1 MRREYID
8 KDLNQILLEKMTK
21 EYDEFIEKLSM
32 QSPDEIIRASY
43 EKVFKEDILAVVESG
58 ALEAKYV
65 KALLR
70 ENYPL
75 EGCYQRWLEE
85 DVTYMEDLRI
95 CIEDHAKG
103 LLRYMDKERER

>member
-1 MRREYID
+1 MGRGKIEQEM
-8 KDLNQILLEKMTK
+8 NEILLEKMSK
-21 EYDEFIEKLSM
+21 EYDDFIEKLSL

-43 EKVFKEDILAVVESG
+43 EKVFKEDILAVVESRE
-58 ALEAKYV
+58 LEPKYV

-95 CIEDHAKG
+95 CI
-103 LLRYMDKERER
+103 

>member
-1 MRREYID
+1 M
-8 KDLNQILLEKMTK
+8 
-21 EYDEFIEKLSM
+21 
-32 QSPDEIIRASY
+32 
-43 EKVFKEDILAVVESG
+43 
-58 ALEAKYV
+58 

>member
-1 MRREYID
+1 MGRGKIEQEM
-8 KDLNQILLEKMTK
+8 NEILLEKISK
-21 EYDEFIEKLSM
+21 EYDDFLEKLSLK
-32 QSPDEIIRASY
+32 SPGEIIRAQY
-43 EKVFKEDILAVVESG
+43 EKVFKEDILAVVESRE
-58 ALEAKYV
+58 LEPKYV

-103 LLRYMDKERER
+103 FLRYMDKDRER

>member
-1 MRREYID
+1 MPSVRESNTVNGRCCYHA
-8 KDLNQILLEKMTK
+8 KAKRG
-21 EYDEFIEKLSM
+21 
-32 QSPDEIIRASY
+32 IRNNGD
-43 EKVFKEDILAVVESG
+43 KEDIIAVVESRE
-58 ALEAKYV
+58 LEPKYV

-103 LLRYMDKERER
+103 FLRYKDMERER

>member
-8 KDLNQILLEKMTK
+8 KDLSQILLEKMTK

-32 QSPDEIIRASY
+32 QSPDKIIRASY
-43 EKVFKEDILAVVESG
+43 EKVLKEDILAVVESR
-58 ALEAKYV
+58 ALEPKYV

-75 EGCYQRWLEE
+75 EGCYQRWFEE

-95 CIEDHAKG
+95 CIENHAKG
-103 LLRYMDKERER
+103 FLRHMDKERER